1 MALARHYKVSEIK
14 QKLLHPAQ
22 TSVYSVEITT
32 NDAVNKFLGATSIG
46 TNQEAFNLSCCEA
59 SLPGSSLATHEAS
72 NDYHGSTEK
81 MVYRRI
87 YDDTIDLTFY
97 VDYTYLTLKY
107 FLGWMSF
114 IVGEGSYFNQ
124 DDFLLPSTF
133 HRMTYPEKYKTN
145 IRILKFEKDISPTSK
160 KYALGYDFVGAFP
173 INLTS
178 IPVSYD
184 QSDLL
189 KVTVSF
195 SYQRYVIK
203 NQYSPYRSS
212 GTLSAPGNFPA
223 PDAPSNSPAAQA
235 QSNSNIFGSLDV
247 YNATTNLNTSF
258 TNVAVE
264 SYSNAWGPNSNL
276 DFGYN
281 NGPSLASFYSTSQ
294 NLSSNP
300 FGSGVSP
307 ADAQAAAKAERDLI
321 NSQNQGNSTF
331 TFTQY

>member
-1 MALARHYKVSEIK
+1 MALLSRHYKVSEIK

-22 TSVYSVEITT
+22 TSVYSVDIAT
-32 NDAVNKFLGATSIG
+32 NPKVNAFLGATTIG

-114 IVGEGSYFNQ
+114 IVGEGSYFSQNEFEKKQ
-124 DDFLLPSTF
+124 TF
-133 HRMTYPEKYKTN
+133 HRMTYPADYKTT
-145 IRILKFEKDISPTSK
+145 IRILKFEKDISPKSK
-160 KYALGYDFVGAFP
+160 KYTLGYDFIGAFP

-203 NQYSPYRSS
+203 SQYSPYSSS

-223 PDAPSNSPAAQA
+223 PPETPAEQA
-235 QSNSNIFGSLDV
+235 QVNSAQLSGNYFASAQDTFTGQTFAIGNLDQFGSSKPEP
-247 YNATTNLNTSF
+247 YTSESPGPQS
-258 TNVAVE
+258 TLGQYYQNV
-264 SYSNAWGPNSNL
+264 
-276 DFGYN
+276 
-281 NGPSLASFYSTSQ
+281 
-294 NLSSNP
+294 
-300 FGSGVSP
+300 
-307 ADAQAAAKAERDLI
+307 
-321 NSQNQGNSTF
+321 
-331 TFTQY
+331 

>member
-22 TSVYSVEITT
+22 TSVYSVEIATKREV
-32 NDAVNKFLGATSIG
+32 NDFLGATTIG

-107 FLGWMSF
+107 FLGWMSY

-124 DDFLLPSTF
+124 NEFLLKQTF
-133 HRMTYPEKYKTN
+133 HRMTYPKDYKTK
-145 IRILKFEKDISPTSK
+145 ISILKFEKDISPTSK

-203 NQYSPYRSS
+203 SEFSPYSSS
-212 GTLSAPGNFPA
+212 GTLSSPGNAFGA
-223 PDAPSNSPAAQA
+223 PPQSPEAQA
-235 QSNSNIFGSLDV
+235 QANSNVFGPSVGFNPTTNINSPSYTDIFG
-247 YNATTNLNTSF
+247 TNGKNISNT
-258 TNVAVE
+258 
-264 SYSNAWGPNSNL
+264 YNSNL
-276 DFGYN
+276 DFGYDITPIRN
-281 NGPSLASFYSTSQ
+281 NQVNQSGDFGPPGTFDLA
-294 NLSSNP
+294 
-300 FGSGVSP
+300 
-307 ADAQAAAKAERDLI
+307 
-321 NSQNQGNSTF
+321 
-331 TFTQY
+331 